1 MEVRICLYSA
11 SSGNESLAGRRNAE
25 ELIAAQASTL
35 KYLRDGDKVVVDFS
49 RIAACTA
56 SFLDGIFYTLKQNM
70 IAGVV
75 VFVENIENEEL
86 FEELEALVGYY
97 KVVRGEEFAVV
108 YQKGRDLD
116 VIGTVDRAGK
126 RAFRLLTE
134 RSLTSKQLAEMEG
147 KAQNAAA
154 NQLNRL
160 YKAGLIYRRQV
171 VDSDGRSYVYYL
183 R

>member
-1 MEVRICLYSA
+1 
-11 SSGNESLAGRRNAE
+11 
-25 ELIAAQASTL
+25 
-35 KYLRDGDKVVVDFS
+35 
-49 RIAACTA
+49 
-56 SFLDGIFYTLKQNM
+56 M